1 MIKEETRCLLCGEKA
16 EFKMKKRGYQEPDV
30 YDIYYCES
38 CNTSFSLPR
47 VATDSIY
54 QLIYEKGDKVSGYD
68 RYWRY
73 FRDVKDCE
81 NPIDYLI
88 NSEEVYWGA
97 YSAIVN
103 NLKLSKNANILEIGS
118 GLGYFTYS
126 LYKEGFKSIKGLEI
140 SQEAVDQAT
149 ASFGPLYIC
158 TDVYE
163 FAEENA
169 GRYDAII
176 LTEVIEHIEDPL
188 KFTKVLSLLLK
199 EGGGIIMTTP
209 NKSFYPLFTNWET
222 DLPPVH
228 CWWFSENSLEY
239 VAEKLSM
246 SVSFVDFVDYYKK
259 HEKKVF
265 NKDLFNGESAHL
277 FDVNGN
283 ILSVDSNKNYEILPK
298 WLKKNRCYRKIKSFI
313 YPIFS
318 NKYIVTNHR
327 SSVLCA
333 IFVK

>member
-1 MIKEETRCLLCGEKA
+1 MIRQRL
-16 EFKMKKRGYQEPDV
+16 
-30 YDIYYCES
+30 
-38 CNTSFSLPR
+38 
-47 VATDSIY
+47 
-54 QLIYEKGDKVSGYD
+54 
-68 RYWRY
+68 
-73 FRDVKDCE
+73 
-81 NPIDYLI
+81 
-88 NSEEVYWGA
+88 
-97 YSAIVN
+97 
-103 NLKLSKNANILEIGS
+103 
-118 GLGYFTYS
+118 
-126 LYKEGFKSIKGLEI
+126 LEI